1 MKKNIFPILL
11 FLFFLFSPPSS
22 AAAPSRFSETLCL
35 DSQFDCIEIQ
45 EGQTWDSL
53 WPDESYRQQL
63 KELNRL
69 NLNLRPGMKI
79 AVPRDK
85 DFFTRPQSFPLPTEI
100 TPSGEKQIQVDLSKL
115 AWGAYDEQGKLVQW
129 GAASGGKAWCPDI
142 QAACKTVSGEFSI
155 IRKEGASCKSK
166 KFPVGKGGAPM
177 PYCMFF
183 KGGYAVHGSR
193 EVPGYNASHGCVRI
207 FPEDAKWLNEEF
219 GKKAPDASSTKVKVV
234 VQPY

>member
-1 MKKNIFPILL
+1 MKKNMFLILL
-11 FLFFLFSPPSS
+11 FCLFSSS
-22 AAAPSRFSETLCL
+22 SFAATPSRFSETLCL

-53 WPDESYRQQL
+53 WEDATYRQEL
-63 KELNRL
+63 KKLNRL
-69 NLNLRPGMKI
+69 NLKLRPGMKI

-85 DFFTRPQSFPLPTEI
+85 DFFTHPQSSPLPTEI

-129 GAASGGKAWCPDI
+129 GAASGGKSWCPDT
-142 QAACKTVSGEFSI
+142 QAVCKTISGEFSI
-155 IRKEGASCKSK
+155 VRKKGASCKSG
-166 KFPVGKGGAPM
+166 KFPLGEGGAPM

-183 KGGYAVHGSR
+183 KGGYALHGSYS
-193 EVPGYNASHGCVRI
+193 VPGYNASHGCVRI

-219 GKKAPDASSTKVKVV
+219 SKKAEDKGAVKVI